1 MYISICMTDKNKQN
15 EKDEIT
21 KQLTIVKEN
30 IAPELERLFEEYEID
45 YKAAVIFLAGCVRGI
60 IKQIDNK
67 QFNEVLIRF
76 MFDAVNDKDKKE

>member
-21 KQLTIVKEN
+21 KQLSIIKEN

>member
-1 MYISICMTDKNKQN
+1 MYISICMTNKNKQN
-15 EKDEIT
+15 EKSEIT
-21 KQLTIVKEN
+21 KQLSIIKEN

>member
-15 EKDEIT
+15 EKSEIT
-21 KQLTIVKEN
+21 KQLSIIKEN

-76 MFDAVNDKDKKE
+76 MFDAVNDRDKKE

>member
-21 KQLTIVKEN
+21 KQLTLIREN
-30 IAPELERLFEEYEID
+30 IAPELEKLFEEYEID

-76 MFDAVNDKDKKE
+76 MFDAVNEKDKKE

>member
-1 MYISICMTDKNKQN
+1 MYISIYMTDKNKQN
-15 EKDEIT
+15 EKDEIA
-21 KQLTIVKEN
+21 KQLTLIKEN
-30 IAPELERLFEEYEID
+30 IAPELEKLFEEYEID

-76 MFDAVNDKDKKE
+76 MFDAVNEKDKKE

>member
-1 MYISICMTDKNKQN
+1 MYISIYMTDKNNQN

-21 KQLTIVKEN
+21 KQLTLIREN
-30 IAPELERLFEEYEID
+30 IAPELEKLFEEYEID

-60 IKQIDNK
+60 IRQIDNK

-76 MFDAVNDKDKKE
+76 MFDAVNEKDKKE

>member
-1 MYISICMTDKNKQN
+1 MYISIYMTDKNKQN

-21 KQLTIVKEN
+21 KQLTLIREN
-30 IAPELERLFEEYEID
+30 IAPELEKLFEEYEID

-60 IKQIDNK
+60 IRQIDNK

-76 MFDAVNDKDKKE
+76 MFDAVNEKDKKE

>member
-1 MYISICMTDKNKQN
+1 MYISIYMTDKNNQN

-21 KQLTIVKEN
+21 KQLTLIREN
-30 IAPELERLFEEYEID
+30 IAPELEKLFEEYEID

-60 IKQIDNK
+60 IRQIDNK

-76 MFDAVNDKDKKE
+76 MFDAVNEKDKKK

>member
-21 KQLTIVKEN
+21 KQLTLIKEN
-30 IAPELERLFEEYEID
+30 IAPELEKLFEEYEID

-76 MFDAVNDKDKKE
+76 MFDAVNEKDKKE

>member
-15 EKDEIT
+15 EKSEIT
-21 KQLTIVKEN
+21 KQLSIIKEN

-76 MFDAVNDKDKKE
+76 MFDAVNDKNKKE

>member
-1 MYISICMTDKNKQN
+1 MYISIYMTDKNNQN

-21 KQLTIVKEN
+21 KQLTLIKEN
-30 IAPELERLFEEYEID
+30 IAPELEKLFEEYEID

-76 MFDAVNDKDKKE
+76 MFDAVNEKDKKE

>member
-15 EKDEIT
+15 EKDEIA
-21 KQLTIVKEN
+21 KQLTLIKEN
-30 IAPELERLFEEYEID
+30 IAPELEKLFEEYEID

-60 IKQIDNK
+60 IKQIDSK

-76 MFDAVNDKDKKE
+76 MFDAVNEKDKKE